1 MAAEG
6 RHAQMET
13 AAPTPSSKLDRVD
26 NPAVQ
31 HWIEKLIAIRREMTD
46 RWKEA
51 AATQ

>member
-6 RHAQMET
+6 QHAQMEM
-13 AAPTPSSKLDRVD
+13 ALARPSSKLDRVD

-31 HWIEKLIAIRREMTD
+31 HWVRKLLAIQREMTD
-46 RWKEA
+46 RWMEA